1 MIQSQTILN
10 VADNTGAKKIMCI
23 KVVGGAGKYAQIS
36 DIIIASVKEVIP
48 RSLVKKK
55 EIVQA
60 VIVRQKKEFRRKDG
74 TYIRFGENAVVIIN
88 KDGTIRGTR
97 IFGPIPV
104 ELKEKGYNKIIS
116 LAKETVW

>member
-55 EIVQA
+55 EMVQA

-97 IFGPIPV
+97 IFG
-104 ELKEKGYNKIIS
+104 
-116 LAKETVW
+116 